1 MLPSRWF
8 TVAGLPDFSREMQ
21 EEVEELELEGEVEE
35 LEEGEERVSVDEK
48 VSQGRHLPTTRLRE
62 GSTATRSTPSS

>member
-8 TVAGLPDFSREMQ
+8 TVAGLPDCSREMQ
-21 EEVEELELEGEVEE
+21 EEVEELELEGE
-35 LEEGEERVSVDEK
+35 GEVERVSVGEK

>member
-8 TVAGLPDFSREMQ
+8 TVAGLPDCSREMQ
-21 EEVEELELEGEVEE
+21 EEVEELELEGEV
-35 LEEGEERVSVDEK
+35 GEERVSVDEK

>member
-8 TVAGLPDFSREMQ
+8 TVAGLPDCSREMQ

-35 LEEGEERVSVDEK
+35 EERVSVDEK

>member
-8 TVAGLPDFSREMQ
+8 TVAGLPDCSREMQ

-35 LEEGEERVSVDEK
+35 EERV
-48 VSQGRHLPTTRLRE
+48 
-62 GSTATRSTPSS
+62 